1 MRSKDAVKKTKFTPA
16 LIDGKPVKSEIAI
29 PIQFRLDGKD
39 DKPFNEE
46 MPTII
51 GGSDAIIKSVRY
63 PETAKAAKIEGKVF
77 VQGVIDENGN
87 VTEVSIFKG
96 VSPDLDAEAMRAFSS
111 VKFTP
116 GKKDGKPVKVKMI
129 VPIMFKLD

>member
-1 MRSKDAVKKTKFTPA
+1 
-16 LIDGKPVKSEIAI
+16 
-29 PIQFRLDGKD
+29 
-39 DKPFNEE
+39 